1 MGETLLLN
9 KLDLAGR
16 ERAESLPLFADAGRL
31 ARKPRCSNTK
41 DYSVIRSAPHALTHV
56 YIQPNSP
63 VAYSRLVFDLD
74 WHDEKHP
81 HHSFPIRYL
90 AECNAWEKDL
100 SVLAPDWIA
109 LAQGKNSAHV
119 GYEIP
124 TPVGCHEHAR
134 VKPQQYL
141 AAIESALGK
150 MLGADAGYAGVLC
163 KNPINSTWDLYHRG
177 HGTGRDLGELADWLD
192 LTPAKVK
199 KYNREPRGEVGRNV
213 YLFDQ
218 VRFWSYDNIDQYRAG
233 GSRGYEA
240 WREAVLVQSQ
250 IINTASY
257 DHLPA
262 LAGRGLL
269 PFVECRG
276 IARSVAKWTWANHG
290 SRTLTEAFTELQS
303 WRGKRGAVAA
313 AAVKR
318 QAREAQII
326 EAIGQLTAQ
335 GVQPTMRK
343 VALAIGCDQKNLS
356 KHYRH
361 LFSTMP

>member
-1 MGETLLLN
+1 MSKAGLLENLEP
-9 KLDLAGR
+9 AGIA
-16 ERAESLPLFADAGRL
+16 RAQSLPLFADAQRL

-81 HHSFPIRYL
+81 HHSFPLRYL

-100 SVLAPDWIA
+100 SVPAPDWVA
-109 LAQGKNSAHV
+109 VSREKNSAHV

-124 TPVGCHEHAR
+124 TPVGRHEHAR

-141 AAIESALGK
+141 AAIENALCAK
-150 MLGADAGYAGVLC
+150 LGADAGYAGLLC
-163 KNPINSTWDLYHRG
+163 KNPVNSQWDLYRCHEGG
-177 HGTGRDLGELADWLD
+177 HELSELADWLY
-192 LTPAKVK
+192 LTPTKARKF
-199 KYNREPRGEVGRNV
+199 NREPRGEVGRNV

-218 VRFWSYDNIDQYRAG
+218 VRFWSYDNIHQYRG
-233 GSRGYEA
+233 GRYEA
-240 WREAVLVQSQ
+240 WCEAVLVQAQ
-250 IINTASY
+250 VINTASY
-257 DHLPA
+257 DQLPA

-269 PFVECRG
+269 PLSECKAL
-276 IARSVAKWTWANHG
+276 ARSVAKWTWAHHG
-290 SRTLTEAFTELQS
+290 TSTLTDAFSELQS

-326 EAIGQLTAQ
+326 EAIGLLTAQ
-335 GVQPTMRK
+335 GERPTMRK
-343 VALAIGCDQKNLS
+343 VAELVGCSQPALS
-356 KHYRH
+356 QQYKH
-361 LFSTMP
+361 LFPAR